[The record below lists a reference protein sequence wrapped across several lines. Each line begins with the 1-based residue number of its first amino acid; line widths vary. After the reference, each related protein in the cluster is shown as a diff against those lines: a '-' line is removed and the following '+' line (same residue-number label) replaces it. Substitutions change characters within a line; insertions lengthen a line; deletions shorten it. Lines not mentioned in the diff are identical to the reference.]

1 MNLIGQAQGTIAL
14 VLSVA
19 IIIMQAF
26 ALADAV
32 RHPADAFVRADK
44 RSKPLWL
51 GVTGVALLLGVMTF
65 PNPLSLF
72 TLIGVIGAGIYLA
85 DGRPA
90 LQSGSGNGGSRGRDS
105 W

>member
-1 MNLIGQAQGTIAL
+1 MNLIGQTQGMIAL

-26 ALADAV
+26 AFADAV
-32 RHPADAFVRADK
+32 RHSPDAYVRADK
-44 RSKPLWL
+44 RTKPIWL
-51 GVTGVALLLGVMTF
+51 AVTGIALLLGVMTF

-72 TLIGVIGAGIYLA
+72 TLLGVVAAGIYLT
-85 DGRPA
+85 DVRPA
-90 LQSGSGNGGSRGRDS
+90 LQQVSGHGGGRGRNT

>member
-14 VLSVA
+14 VLSVG

-26 ALADAV
+26 AFADAV

-44 RSKPLWL
+44 RTKPIWL
-51 GVTGVALLLGVMTF
+51 AVTGVALLLGVMTF
-65 PNPLSLF
+65 PNPLNLF

-85 DGRPA
+85 DVRPA
-90 LQSGSGNGGSRGRDS
+90 LQSVGGGHGGRDRGQ